1 MKNFRNTI
9 SNKLNEAYMCPIIIG
24 IFLILV
30 GLFIQVPGGA
40 LTTYK
45 FLDGDK
51 AEDYVFDDKYSSIDE
66 YVGGDAYNYI
76 IGASLVAGEIS
87 GVITAKAIF
96 VVGGALCLCLGITL
110 KMLQKKK
117 RISKSFSEAYREIQ
131 QDQAEKSTYER
142 LLKVVE
148 IGTGTKNI
156 DDVISRFSTF
166 YVNKGKD
173 IPKNLYLEIDHLSD
187 QKKTKIY

>member
-96 VVGGALCLCLGITL
+96 VVGGTLCLCLGITL
-110 KMLQKKK
+110 KMLQKKTE
-117 RISKSFSEAYREIQ
+117 SFQKLIQ
-131 QDQAEKSTYER
+131 KLVCLFYF
-142 LLKVVE
+142 LLLLFLLFAMSATMMITTTSMV
-148 IGTGTKNI
+148 TT
-156 DDVISRFSTF
+156 RMTFSMVMFMMITF
-166 YVNKGKD
+166 Y
-173 IPKNLYLEIDHLSD
+173 IRIIS
-187 QKKTKIY
+187 